1 MEHPCRGTRQRFGLT
16 GAIDHNDTGFIVS
29 LNITMKIP
37 ARIVPAALALAVLVP
52 AAAVRAADDTG
63 TDTLAPTTTQAPT
76 TSVAPAAA
84 QTRTRVTIA
93 YARVVLDE
101 QRAYFYNQSR
111 RLVATLRVSTGVDE
125 LTPVGMFTVFS
136 KSEKT
141 FFTPKP
147 SERMRYMTRFTVG
160 RRGGNIGFHGIPY
173 TVTKFGEVPMYTP
186 LGLAPSSHGC
196 IRMKESDARWVFE
209 NMPLG
214 ATVSVVRSR
223 R

>member
-1 MEHPCRGTRQRFGLT
+1 M
-16 GAIDHNDTGFIVS
+16 N
-29 LNITMKIP
+29 IP
-37 ARIVPAALALAVLVP
+37 ARIVSAALVLAVALPV
-52 AAAVRAADDTG
+52 AVVHAADEPG
-63 TDTLAPTTTQAPT
+63 TDTVAPTTTAVSTPT
-76 TSVAPAAA
+76 VAVPAR
-84 QTRTRVTIA
+84 QQQRTRVTIA
-93 YARVVLDE
+93 YSRVVLDE
-101 QRAYFYNQSR
+101 QRAYFYNSNR
-111 RLVATLRVSTGVDE
+111 RLIATLRVSTGVDE
-125 LTPVGMFTVFS
+125 QTPLGVFTVYS
-136 KSEKT
+136 KSETT

-196 IRMKESDARWVFE
+196 IRMKEADARWVFE

>member
-1 MEHPCRGTRQRFGLT
+1 M
-16 GAIDHNDTGFIVS
+16 N
-29 LNITMKIP
+29 IP
-37 ARIVPAALALAVLVP
+37 ARIVSAALVLAVALPV
-52 AAAVRAADDTG
+52 AVAHAADDPG
-63 TDTLAPTTTQAPT
+63 TDTVAPTTTAVSTPT
-76 TSVAPAAA
+76 VAVPVR
-84 QTRTRVTIA
+84 QQQRTRVTIA
-93 YARVVLDE
+93 YSRVVLDE
-101 QRAYFYNQSR
+101 QRAYFYNSNR
-111 RLVATLRVSTGVDE
+111 RLIATLRVSTGVDE
-125 LTPVGMFTVFS
+125 QTPLGMFTVYS
-136 KSEKT
+136 KSETT

-196 IRMKESDARWVFE
+196 IRMKEADARWVFE

>member
-1 MEHPCRGTRQRFGLT
+1 MKFPTR
-16 GAIDHNDTGFIVS
+16 IVS
-29 LNITMKIP
+29 AACAIALSL
-37 ARIVPAALALAVLVP
+37 PAAMAQATDDSTP
-52 AAAVRAADDTG
+52 DSAAPSTTV
-63 TDTLAPTTTQAPT
+63 APVA
-76 TSVAPAAA
+76 TSVAAK
-84 QTRTRVTIA
+84 QHRTRITIA

-101 QRAYFYNQSR
+101 QRAYFYNSNR
-111 RLVATLRVSTGVDE
+111 RLIATLRVSTGVDE
-125 LTPVGMFTVFS
+125 LTPVGAFTVFS

-173 TVTKFGEVPMYTP
+173 TVTKHGEVPMYTP

-196 IRMKESDARWVFE
+196 IRLKESDARWVFE
-209 NMPLG
+209 NMPVG

>member
-1 MEHPCRGTRQRFGLT
+1 MNFPTR
-16 GAIDHNDTGFIVS
+16 IVS
-29 LNITMKIP
+29 AACAVALSL
-37 ARIVPAALALAVLVP
+37 PAAVA
-52 AAAVRAADDTG
+52 RATDDSSP
-63 TDTLAPTTTQAPT
+63 DSVAPTTTIAPT
-76 TSVAPAAA
+76 PTSA
-84 QTRTRVTIA
+84 QARQQQRTRVTIA
-93 YARVVLDE
+93 YSRVVLDE
-101 QRAYFYNQSR
+101 QRAYFYNSNR
-111 RLVATLRVSTGVDE
+111 RLIATLRVSTGVDE
-125 LTPVGMFTVFS
+125 LTPVGMFTVTS
-136 KSEKT
+136 KSEAT

-196 IRMKESDARWVFE
+196 IRMKESDAQWVFE